1 MPVLEQQFNGTFN
14 HADFDDPS
22 SMIEALT
29 GVRPELDPEYD
40 LTRLAEKDRLQIRID
55 KNNAPKEMVIR
66 FAEQM
71 AYSAFPPIVVT
82 ADDRTV
88 DGNTRVAAY
97 RRRDQRF
104 APALV
109 IPISYDD
116 AEPEMQLRLQ
126 FLGHAL
132 NNSNGKTLDRVE
144 RRAMAREA
152 IALGMS
158 DRQIAQ
164 TTGFPTT
171 IVAGARHEMIAESR
185 MAELGIEVGDLKIAD
200 ASLRALGRAANLNDA
215 PFKAL
220 AELTRDAGLSAGDIK
235 TLATSVRE
243 TGSDALGLERI
254 DRERED
260 RALQI
265 ADRKAGRAGKPPVAR
280 QLRQRLGFVL
290 NHTAEALVE
299 RSRDDMAGHLEKLE
313 QAVEVL
319 NQAIGRQRE
328 LIAG

>member
-88 DGNTRVAAY
+88 DGNTRVASY

-152 IALGMS
+152 IALAMRDSGS
-158 DRQIAQ
+158 HSWPGPPPPCRRPPGRHDDRSASRSTYLPRTRQ
-164 TTGFPTT
+164 
-171 IVAGARHEMIAESR
+171 VARRSGLPRPA
-185 MAELGIEVGDLKIAD
+185 
-200 ASLRALGRAANLNDA
+200 RALPWVWARA
-215 PFKAL
+215 
-220 AELTRDAGLSAGDIK
+220 
-235 TLATSVRE
+235 VR
-243 TGSDALGLERI
+243 L
-254 DRERED
+254 
-260 RALQI
+260 
-265 ADRKAGRAGKPPVAR
+265 P
-280 QLRQRLGFVL
+280 
-290 NHTAEALVE
+290 
-299 RSRDDMAGHLEKLE
+299 SR
-313 QAVEVL
+313 
-319 NQAIGRQRE
+319 
-328 LIAG
+328 